1 MAVAHATLFA
11 RLGRI
16 FDHFASVK
24 AYKNTLDTEI
34 ADTVT
39 NFSGAD
45 LDMLGLLLRNHE
57 IRKSDA
63 NGVGGDLQAAA
74 TKTLIDT
81 VDDNYSIPKRNTYEA
96 IAELVR
102 QMLADSKTVD
112 GNTVSVG
119 STSAGGS
126 NVGNGTLV
134 FSEIAPVLDRAKNRP
149 GNLNVQTI
157 KSETITAR
165 CEEDST
171 ARTTPEGGEKF
182 QVFGQRSEDPLN
194 EDWPQGSGSRVMISA
209 ASPRVNGGRGPGKN
223 ILHNS
228 DFEEFTTNLPDHW
241 TLATGIA
248 GTHVFAAG
256 AGATQ
261 SNALK
266 IVGDGSTNPK
276 LTQTLRTTG
285 GTLGQLNTDKPYTIS
300 FLAKYAVAR
309 PTGTLRVSVTSDG
322 STVYNTGTVGRA
334 MQASVSSAAIT
345 TSYALYSVKCF
356 TPLALGKNSI
366 VTIDFS
372 ANVANTSQVFID
384 DIVIAQMTEM
394 GPGLGSVQ
402 VLPGTAAYR
411 VGDEFTAAITN
422 NYEGAI
428 QNEFD
433 RFFGM
438 QRLGLA
444 LPGNVAGGENI
455 ADSLI
460 S

>member
-24 AYKNTLDTEI
+24 AYKNTLDSEI

-45 LDMLGLLLRNHE
+45 LDMIGLLLRNHK
-57 IRKSDA
+57 IRKGDV
-63 NGVGGDLQAAA
+63 NGIAGDLQAAA
-74 TKTLIDT
+74 IKTLIDT

-96 IAELVR
+96 VAELVR
-102 QMLADSKTVD
+102 QMIADSKTVD
-112 GNTVSVG
+112 GNTITVG

-126 NVGNGTLV
+126 NVGTGTFV

-149 GNLNVQTI
+149 GNIAIQTI

-182 QVFGQRSEDPLN
+182 RVFGQRDENSMH
-194 EDWPQGSGSRVMISA
+194 EDWPQGSGSRMTISA
-209 ASPRVNGGRGPGKN
+209 ASPRVNGGRGPGRN

-228 DFEEFTTNLPDHW
+228 DFEEFTTNVPDHW
-241 TLATGIA
+241 TLATGTA

-261 SNALK
+261 SNALRF
-266 IVGDGSTNPK
+266 VGDGSTNPK
-276 LTQTLRTTG
+276 LTQTLRTTN

-300 FLAKYAVAR
+300 FFAKYATAR
-309 PTGTLRVSVTSDG
+309 PGQTLRISITSDG
-322 STVYNTGTVGRA
+322 STVHNAGVIGRQ
-334 MQASVSSAAIT
+334 MQITLASAAIT

-356 TPLALGKNSI
+356 TPLSIGKNSI
-366 VTIDFS
+366 VTIDFGG
-372 ANVANTSQVFID
+372 NVDNTAEVFID
-384 DIVIAQMTEM
+384 DLVIAQMNSM
-394 GPGLGSVQ
+394 GQGLGSVQ
-402 VLPGTAAYR
+402 VIPGVTAYR
-411 VGDEFTAAITN
+411 TGDEFTAAITN
-422 NYEGAI
+422 NNEGAI

-438 QRLGLA
+438 ERLGLA

-455 ADSLI
+455 ADTLI

>member
-1 MAVAHATLFA
+1 MAVAHATIFA

-24 AYKNTLDTEI
+24 AYKDTLDTEI

-45 LDMLGLLLRNHE
+45 LDMIGLLLRNHE
-57 IRKSDA
+57 IRKADA
-63 NGVGGDLQAAA
+63 NGIGGDLQAAA
-74 TKTLIDT
+74 IKTLIDT
-81 VDDNYSIPKRNTYEA
+81 VDDNYSIPNRNTYEA
-96 IAELVR
+96 VAELIR
-102 QMLADSKTVD
+102 QMIADSKTVD

-119 STSAGGS
+119 STSANGS

-134 FSEIAPVLDRAKNRP
+134 FSEVAPVLDRANNRP
-149 GNLNVQTI
+149 GNIAIQTI

-182 QVFGQRSEDPLN
+182 KVFGQRAEDPLH

-228 DFEEFTTNLPDHW
+228 DFEEFTSNDPDHW
-241 TLATGIA
+241 TIATGTA
-248 GTHVFAAG
+248 GTHVLAAG
-256 AGATQ
+256 AGGTQ

-276 LTQTLRTTG
+276 LTQVLRTTAG
-285 GTLGQLNTDKPYTIS
+285 SLGQLNTDRPYTIS

-309 PTGTLRVSVTSDG
+309 PTATLRVSVTSDG
-322 STVYNTGTVGRA
+322 STVYNAGAVGKA
-334 MQASVSSAAIT
+334 MQLNLLSSAIT
-345 TSYALYSVKCF
+345 TSYALYSTKCF
-356 TPLALGKNSI
+356 TPLALSKNST

-372 ANVANTSQVFID
+372 GNVANTSQVFID
-384 DIVIAQMTEM
+384 NIVIAQMTPM
-394 GPGLGSVQ
+394 GNGLGSVQ
-402 VLPGTAAYR
+402 VIPGATAFRA
-411 VGDEFTAAITN
+411 GDEFTAAITN
-422 NYEGAI
+422 NGEGAI
-428 QNEFD
+428 QQEFD

-438 QRLGLA
+438 QKSGLA
-444 LPGNVAGGENI
+444 LPGNTAGGENI